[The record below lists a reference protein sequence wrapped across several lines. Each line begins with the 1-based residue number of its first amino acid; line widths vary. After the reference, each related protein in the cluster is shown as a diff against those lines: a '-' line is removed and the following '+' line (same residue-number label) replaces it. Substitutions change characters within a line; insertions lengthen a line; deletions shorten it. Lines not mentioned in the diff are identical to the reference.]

1 MYVYWP
7 PGPVYMGRSGVEGVW
22 EVGLGSNQIIIS
34 DNKYKKAIIYLHCE
48 TGTHMGG

>member
-1 MYVYWP
+1 
-7 PGPVYMGRSGVEGVW
+7 MGGGGVEGVW

-34 DNKYKKAIIYLHCE
+34 DKYKKAIIYLHCE